1 MNEWIPIDLFNEN
14 AQAPED
20 GQNVLV
26 YKDLGTM
33 QVGEYQRIKRT
44 IGNEYQCHQFLEV
57 VWGYDSIPVTHW
69 MPLPEPP
76 TKR

>member
-1 MNEWIPIDLFNEN
+1 MNEWIPIDPFNEN

-20 GQNVLV
+20 RQDVLV
-26 YKDLGTM
+26 YNKQETM
-33 QVGEYQRIKRT
+33 QVGEYQRIKRKV
-44 IGNEYQCHQFLEV
+44 GHEYQYHQFLEV
-57 VWGYDSIPVTHW
+57 VEGYSSIPVTHW